1 VSVTKSQPTNISFD
15 VSPLFHLA
23 WQKTNTVAEKG
34 SSQQRLALVIHALSG
49 GGAERVLV
57 DMANHWSQS
66 GVHVTLITLAGAETD
81 VYRTAASIERIG
93 LDVMRES
100 RGLMAAA
107 KNNLGR
113 AGALRRAL
121 RKARPDVVISFTDQ
135 INVLT
140 LLATLGMRLR
150 VIVCD
155 RVDPRHHPL
164 GRAWSLLRRR
174 LYGRCFAAVVQTEAV
189 GDFVR
194 RLVGNRPVYVIPN
207 AVGPDVPAVDS
218 SSIQAASDVT
228 EHPLRL
234 VAMGRLARQKGF
246 DLLIDAFAS
255 LADRHPNWRLDIFG
269 DGPLQDALQQQI
281 ARLGLEQRI
290 HLPGWTD
297 DRLAE
302 FSRAD
307 LFVLS
312 SRYEGFPNVLLDAMA
327 CGLPA
332 VSFDCPSGPA
342 EIIRDR
348 VDGLLVEPED
358 VDALADALNQLMAD
372 DAKRSDYGASATDV
386 LRRFS
391 AERFYV
397 RWQAVFEGAA
407 TNDPRFVSAAPTEQD

>member
-1 VSVTKSQPTNISFD
+1 VPEEV
-15 VSPLFHLA
+15 
-23 WQKTNTVAEKG
+23 

-57 DMANHWSQS
+57 DMANHWSRT
-66 GVHVTLITLAGAETD
+66 GVHVTLITLAAADTD
-81 VYRTAASIERIG
+81 VYRADASIDRIG

-100 RGLMAAA
+100 PGFIAAA
-107 KNNLGR
+107 RNNLR
-113 AGALRRAL
+113 RCGALRRAL
-121 RKARPDVVISFTDQ
+121 RKARPDFVISFTDQ

-140 LLATLGMRLR
+140 LMATFGMRLR
-150 VIVCD
+150 MVVCD

-174 LYGRCFAAVVQTEAV
+174 FYGRCCAAVVQTEAV
-189 GDFVR
+189 GTFVK
-194 RLVGNRPVYVIPN
+194 RLVGHRPVYVIPN
-207 AVGPDVPAVDS
+207 AVSPDVLAVNS
-218 SSIQAASDVT
+218 SSSQQASDGT
-228 EHPLRL
+228 EHPRRL

-246 DLLIDAFAS
+246 DILIDAFAS
-255 LADRHPNWRLDIFG
+255 LADRHPNWKLDIFG
-269 DGPLQDALQQQI
+269 DGPCHDPLQQQI
-281 ARLGLEQRI
+281 VRPGLEERI

-348 VDGLLVEPED
+348 VDGLLVESEN
-358 VDALADALNQLMAD
+358 VDRLADALNQLMAD
-372 DAKRSDYGASATDV
+372 ASTRSDYGARATDV
-386 LRRFS
+386 LQRFS
-391 AERFYV
+391 AAGFYA
-397 RWQAVFEGAA
+397 RWEAVFEGAA
-407 TNDPRFVSAAPTEQD
+407 TNDPRFVAAAPTEQG